1 MPYKL
6 LFSLTFDLLFAI
18 KQKLHVP
25 HKSCWNRD
33 ARPPLQ
39 TVHSFQPQTDDED
52 RLKIAFKKMTTHPAH
67 RTIDYVFPD
76 RVSFLVFI
84 SIFNNG
90 LLRPLLDLFKHKF
103 YIKNVGV
110 SSIRTRIVKLES
122 KYGDHDLA

>member
-1 MPYKL
+1 
-6 LFSLTFDLLFAI
+6 
-18 KQKLHVP
+18 
-25 HKSCWNRD
+25 
-33 ARPPLQ
+33 
-39 TVHSFQPQTDDED
+39 
-52 RLKIAFKKMTTHPAH
+52 MTTHPAH
-67 RTIDYVFPD
+67 RNIEYVFPD

-84 SIFNNG
+84 SIINNG